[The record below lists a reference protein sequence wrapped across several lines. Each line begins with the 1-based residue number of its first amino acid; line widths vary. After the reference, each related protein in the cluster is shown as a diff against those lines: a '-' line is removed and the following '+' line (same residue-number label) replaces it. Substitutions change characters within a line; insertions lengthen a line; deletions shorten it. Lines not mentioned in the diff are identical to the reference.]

1 MNLFDIH
8 THRYGSGI
16 ETTILNSTSYISGR
30 YISVGLHPWDIDGE
44 WKGRLHEIAK
54 AADAENVAAI
64 GECGFDKIKSPADI
78 ATQTDIFILQAEL
91 AEKVAKPL
99 LIHCVK
105 GFDELIAA
113 CRSIKPKQPWIIH
126 GFRGNSHQAAQ
137 LIKCGFYLSLGERFN
152 ADTARS
158 IPDERLFIESDESE
172 KEIAVIY
179 REIATARGCSI
190 EELDDI
196 VTSNIGK
203 VFNLVSTR

>member
-91 AEKVAKPL
+91 AEKVAMSAGDFILSNP
-99 LIHCVK
+99 HSPM
-105 GFDELIAA
+105 AA
-113 CRSIKPKQPWIIH
+113 TFSA
-126 GFRGNSHQAAQ
+126 SAAFA
-137 LIKCGFYLSLGERFN
+137 IS
-152 ADTARS
+152 
-158 IPDERLFIESDESE
+158 
-172 KEIAVIY
+172 
-179 REIATARGCSI
+179 
-190 EELDDI
+190 
-196 VTSNIGK
+196 
-203 VFNLVSTR
+203 